1 LKRNNG
7 FGVVQIKSEWSVG
20 GLSHLGSHGLWA
32 YGLPEFFRERLRFG
46 LSMLVRLTRAGR
58 LRAGKILAS
67 IYMLCILMPALSF
80 AYADGALAA
89 PCLTDPDHA
98 MGIVHV
104 HETAAG
110 TVRHVHTDTHPQDHA
125 HHAKAGHH
133 DDGGIASH
141 SATASADTQSPSP
154 PAHDDHKAPGAQC
167 CGMVCISALPAS
179 VTDFVAP
186 TAPTSRCA
194 SETYRNVAG
203 KAPPTLYRPPI
214 S

>member
-1 LKRNNG
+1 
-7 FGVVQIKSEWSVG
+7 
-20 GLSHLGSHGLWA
+20 
-32 YGLPEFFRERLRFG
+32 
-46 LSMLVRLTRAGR
+46 MLVQLTTTGR
-58 LRAGKILAS
+58 LRAGRILAS
-67 IYMLCILMPALSF
+67 IYLLCVLMPALSF
-80 AYADGALAA
+80 AFADGAIAA

-98 MGIVHV
+98 MGIMHV
-104 HETAAG
+104 HEMATG
-110 TVRHVHTDTHPQDHA
+110 TVRHIHDSGSHDHVQSA
-125 HHAKAGHH
+125 NAGHH
-133 DDGGIASH
+133 DDTGVASH
-141 SATASADTQSPSP
+141 PAMASADTQAPSA
-154 PAHDDHKAPGAQC
+154 PAHDGHKAPGAQC

>member
-1 LKRNNG
+1 M
-7 FGVVQIKSEWSVG
+7 
-20 GLSHLGSHGLWA
+20 LG
-32 YGLPEFFRERLRFG
+32 
-46 LSMLVRLTRAGR
+46 RLTRAGR

-67 IYMLCILMPALSF
+67 IYMLCVLMPALSF
-80 AYADGALAA
+80 AFADGALAA

-110 TVRHVHTDTHPQDHA
+110 TVQHVHNDAHPHDHA
-125 HHAKAGHH
+125 QSAKAGHH
-133 DDGGIASH
+133 DDMGMASH
-141 SATASADTQSPSP
+141 LAMSWADIQAPSA
-154 PAHDDHKAPGAQC
+154 PALDGHKAPGAQC

-179 VTDFVAP
+179 VTDFVTP

>member
-1 LKRNNG
+1 M
-7 FGVVQIKSEWSVG
+7 
-20 GLSHLGSHGLWA
+20 LG
-32 YGLPEFFRERLRFG
+32 
-46 LSMLVRLTRAGR
+46 RLTRAGR
-58 LRAGKILAS
+58 LRAGRILAS
-67 IYMLCILMPALSF
+67 IYMLCVLMPALSF
-80 AYADGALAA
+80 AFADGALAA

-110 TVRHVHTDTHPQDHA
+110 TVQHVHNDTHPHDHVHSA
-125 HHAKAGHH
+125 NAGHH
-133 DDGGIASH
+133 MKMAPH
-141 SATASADTQSPSP
+141 SAMASAVTQAPSA
-154 PAHDDHKAPGAQC
+154 PAHDGHKAPGAQC

-203 KAPPTLYRPPI
+203 RAPPTLYRPPI